1 MDRKNVILNDIWA
14 KQLVRYGY
22 VQRMDK
28 ERLLQSILNWIPT
41 GRRKR
46 GRLKTRWKEGV
57 LREMEKCGLRN
68 GDWEDRLRWILV
80 SKDVAIRQ
88 NDYIHA
94 YTYTHTHT
102 HTNSM

>member
-41 GRRKR
+41 ERRKR
-46 GRLKTRWKEGV
+46 GRPKTRWKEGV

-80 SKDVAIRQ
+80 SKDVAIR
-88 NDYIHA
+88 HRMT
-94 YTYTHTHT
+94 TYMHTHTHT